1 MIFAKKNLAATK
13 PLLVALT
20 TLVAAPAALACDADS
35 DYIGSICVVSNAYC
49 PKGYTEARG
58 QTLLIN
64 GNAALF
70 AVIGNRYGGDGKVNF
85 MLPNLQ
91 SRTPVGVNRYGTP
104 LPDGRTVLPLAQI
117 RGTAT
122 TTLTAANLATHTHAA
137 SYSPVPVANSL
148 TINIPV
154 SANNA
159 GTVATPSATKNRLS
173 VSPGGNVGDQAT
185 IWGSTATGTNTIG
198 GTSISASTSAATVTV
213 GVTGGN
219 QPINNLPPE
228 SGMRF
233 CVATTGFFPP
243 RP

>member
-20 TLVAAPAALACDADS
+20 AIVSTSAALACDSEA
-35 DYIGSICVVSNAYC
+35 DYIGSICVVSNGYC
-49 PKGYTEARG
+49 PKGYTEAKG
-58 QTLLIN
+58 QTLSIN

-91 SRTPVGVNRYGTP
+91 SRTPVGVNYSGNI
-104 LPDGRTVLPLAQI
+104 PDGRTTLPLAQY
-117 RGTAT
+117 RGAAT
-122 TTLTAANLATHTHAA
+122 TTLTSANLAAHTHAA
-137 SYSPVPVANSL
+137 SYNPAPVANSL

-159 GTVATPSATKNRLS
+159 GTTATPSATKNRLS
-173 VSPGGNVGDQAT
+173 VSPGGNVGDQAN
-185 IWGSTATGTNTIG
+185 IWGSTSTGTNTIA
-198 GTSISASTSAATVTV
+198 GTTINAPSSAATVTV
-213 GVTGGN
+213 GTSGSG
-219 QPINNLPPE
+219 QPVNNLPPE

-233 CVATTGFFPP
+233 CVATTGYYPP